1 MSRLCYLLTAGRATS
16 DPFLVS
22 TSSSSRMQ
30 LSPTAAS
37 FTPTATSDTADSDSQ
52 ARFVASAFITG
63 AESVRPSF
71 IEQTMSEHDTFG
83 PAQTTRKSNQSGAI
97 LDRFDV
103 ERRSRA
109 LVIENVSARLT
120 YMALAGFFNVS

>member
-1 MSRLCYLLTAGRATS
+1 
-16 DPFLVS
+16 
-22 TSSSSRMQ
+22 MQ